1 LSTVF
6 VDTSGV
12 YALLVAS
19 DAFHGRARA
28 AFEAL
33 RKEDARLVTTSYVLV
48 ESYALLGRRIGVDAV
63 RRFRVDVAPLMEVI
77 WVDRALHEDALD
89 SLIARGATDVSLV
102 DAVSFA
108 AMRAGSVDRALTFDA
123 HFAEEGFETL
133 G

>member
-1 LSTVF
+1 MSTVF

-123 HFAEEGFETL
+123 HFADEGFETL

>member
-123 HFAEEGFETL
+123 HFADEGFETL

>member
-108 AMRAGSVDRALTFDA
+108 AMRAGGVDRALTFDA
-123 HFAEEGFETL
+123 HFVDEGFETP

>member
-1 LSTVF
+1 MSTVF

-48 ESYALLGRRIGVDAV
+48 ESYALLGRRIGVEAV

-89 SLIARGATDVSLV
+89 SLVARGATDVSLV

-123 HFAEEGFETL
+123 HFADEGFETL

>member
-28 AFEAL
+28 AFEVL

-123 HFAEEGFETL
+123 HFADEGFETL

>member
-1 LSTVF
+1 MSTVF

-28 AFEAL
+28 AFEVL